1 MSVKKAI
8 SIFCAFILFVLLIKS
23 FYFDTNLG
31 YTLEASPFSATGC
44 PLFIEALVSVVFLPF
59 LVYAMIEELCDKVI
73 NRFSKKININ

>member
-59 LVYAMIEELCDKVI
+59 LVYAMIEESCNKVI
-73 NRFSKKININ
+73 NRFSKKINAN